1 MVEAFS
7 QIDTVQ
13 IDPLASIT
21 KGHLTDDPKRP
32 SRNSHQLDGR
42 DRRRTAAPDGCA
54 GRLRRTAAPDK
65 TPWQNPGAWAAG
77 L

>member
-7 QIDTVQ
+7 QIDTAR

-42 DRRRTAAPDGCA
+42 DRRRTAV
-54 GRLRRTAAPDK
+54 PDK
-65 TPWQNPGAWAAG
+65 TPWQNLGAWAAG